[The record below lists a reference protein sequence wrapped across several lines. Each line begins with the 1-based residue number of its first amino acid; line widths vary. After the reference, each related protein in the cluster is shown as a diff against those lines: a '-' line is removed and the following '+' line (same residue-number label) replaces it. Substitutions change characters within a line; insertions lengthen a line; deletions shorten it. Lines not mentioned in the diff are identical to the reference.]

1 MKILLEIKDNKASF
15 IMELLNNFSFVK
27 VKKLT
32 DEKTELISDIR
43 EAIEELK
50 LIKEGKKEARNAED
64 FINEL

>member
-15 IMELLNNFSFVK
+15 IMELLNSFSFVK

-32 DEKTELISDIR
+32 NEKAELISDIR
-43 EAIEELK
+43 EAVEELN